1 VSATAQRVGD
11 RLRSIRRQKGL
22 SLHEVEAMSSE
33 EFKASVLGAYERG
46 ERVISVPR
54 LMRLAQL
61 YGVPAEQLLPRDI
74 DLDLTERAPVDLSE
88 GFAVDLIRLQGR
100 EEPEAAALAS
110 FIGMVQSQRQDFNG
124 RVLTIR
130 GEDLRTLAYSQRLSP
145 EDFVERL
152 STLGL
157 QAVGV

>member
-1 VSATAQRVGD
+1 
-11 RLRSIRRQKGL
+11 
-22 SLHEVEAMSSE
+22 MSSE

-61 YGVPAEQLLPRDI
+61 YGVPPEQLLPREI
-74 DLDLTERAPVDLSE
+74 DLDLTQRPPVDLSE

-152 STLGL
+152 SSLGL

>member
-1 VSATAQRVGD
+1 
-11 RLRSIRRQKGL
+11 
-22 SLHEVEAMSSE
+22 MSGE

-61 YGVPAEQLLPRDI
+61 YGVPAEQLLPRDV
-74 DLDLTERAPVDLSE
+74 DLDLTERPPVDLSE
-88 GFAVDLIRLQGR
+88 GFAVDLIRLAGR

-110 FIGMVQSQRQDFNG
+110 FVGMVQSQRQDFNG

-145 EDFVERL
+145 EDFVEKL